1 MGRRNAAL
9 KPPAADTVIG
19 AEPVGLAAEREKERH
34 AKQREYWTKM
44 ANVVSDDTFE
54 VWKQLEKHNTV
65 LKQRSQEIARVTS
78 LQEQNAQLKAL
89 INQYLNAKVNDELIV
104 PPAATIAMNQQPM

>member
-1 MGRRNAAL
+1 
-9 KPPAADTVIG
+9 
-19 AEPVGLAAEREKERH
+19 
-34 AKQREYWTKM
+34 M
-44 ANVVSDDTFE
+44 ANVVSDDTIE
-54 VWKQLEKHNTV
+54 VWQELEKQLEKYNTV

-104 PPAATIAMNQQPM
+104 PPAATIAMNQQAAQTSAEG